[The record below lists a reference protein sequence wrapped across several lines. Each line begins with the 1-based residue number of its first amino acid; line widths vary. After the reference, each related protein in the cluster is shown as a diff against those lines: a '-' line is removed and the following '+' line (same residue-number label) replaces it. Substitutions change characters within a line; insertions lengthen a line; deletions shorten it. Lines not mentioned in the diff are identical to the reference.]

1 MQKHQE
7 VFNRL
12 KKIIKKINDYSQP
25 IKYDDNYMEIKFDT
39 DDNTSLNK
47 IIYIPT
53 ITIIIRSITKSEN
66 KYYPQVFLDDCLYQ
80 T

>member
-7 VFNRL
+7 VFNKL
-12 KKIIKKINDYSQP
+12 KEIIKKINDYSQP